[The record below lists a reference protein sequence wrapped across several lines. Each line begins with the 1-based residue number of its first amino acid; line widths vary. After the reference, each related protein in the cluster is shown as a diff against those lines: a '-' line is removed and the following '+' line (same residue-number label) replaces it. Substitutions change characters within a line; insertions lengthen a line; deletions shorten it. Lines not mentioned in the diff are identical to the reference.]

1 MFYLFKSI
9 APTVS
14 GFISFG
20 SYTTLTGAGSLSL
33 APFYM
38 DKLINNAVKINP
50 LITPITDIYYSLF
63 FFTFGLND
71 IETGFEKL
79 SYAAINPFTLF

>member
-1 MFYLFKSI
+1 MLYLFKSI

-33 APFYM
+33 APFYI
-38 DKLINNAVKINP
+38 DRLIKRAVKINP
-50 LITPITDIYYSLF
+50 FITPITDTYYSLF
-63 FFTFGLND
+63 FSSFGLND

-79 SYAAINPFTLF
+79 S